1 MSAFSSQEKVWANS
15 VPASVVAAAS
25 KKERNRQEAIFEVI
39 QTEHNYVRDLELLEE
54 VCLPTFAFPK
64 ASQLV
69 FQKIKVT
76 DMTYDSLMID

>member
-1 MSAFSSQEKVWANS
+1 

-54 VCLPTFAFPK
+54 VRPK
-64 ASQLV
+64 RYPNALLLKRMLDQRNS
-69 FQKIKVT
+69 
-76 DMTYDSLMID
+76 